1 MDKPVLEFY
10 DIRSKT
16 KFPSSDWW
24 IEKKSTGTRTR
35 YFAVAP
41 SPSETEIRESWR
53 IVSKDF
59 AVQYLEKEETDENTD
74 DNRNDPDPT
83 A

>member
-1 MDKPVLEFY
+1 MDKPELEFY

-16 KFPSSDWW
+16 KFITTDWRIDSRSS
-24 IEKKSTGTRTR
+24 GNRVR

-41 SPSETEIRESWR
+41 SPGDYDDRESWR

-59 AVQYLEKEETDENTD
+59 ALLFIEEGE
-74 DNRNDPDPT
+74 
-83 A
+83 